1 MLKREQKTRDVVTT
15 TSQIASVAMLQA
27 QLAEVESELTTA
39 TNVQDYANQ
48 TSIWSYNTMAL
59 SDALIHRSDHTM
71 LIKRLEQLSLDAD
84 DVKAL
89 VDALVRHLRDSKRE
103 LTKQLGSHVNDE
115 QMKVERERAVK
126 KATANAE
133 AMVKSQPTQAQTKVK
148 QKTKTELVAE
158 VKKQVASKKKAA

>member
-1 MLKREQKTRDVVTT
+1 MTKPKAQAASEA
-15 TSQIASVAMLQA
+15 ASVATLQA

-39 TNVQDYANQ
+39 TNVQDYVNQ
-48 TSIWSYNTMAL
+48 ASIWSYNTMGL
-59 SDALIHRSDHTM
+59 SDAFIHRSDHAM

-89 VDALVRHLRDSKRE
+89 VDALVRRLRGSKRE

-133 AMVKSQPTQAQTKVK
+133 AMVKSQPTQAQAKVK
-148 QKTKTELVAE
+148 QKTKSELVAE